1 MVFCCVRTVK
11 SSPLILAVVL
21 LGAFCIPLV
30 VLPFA
35 FDAFRLPKE
44 LALRAEAIVLVAV
57 FLGALVMGDR
67 PRIRFDRWLVM
78 PLVALAWM
86 IIVTLTSTNPTVSG
100 LRVIAGVAT
109 LIVFIATLRSA
120 ETNRAFLAL
129 VSVPLV
135 AAVINA
141 VVDILQELN
150 IWMPFGTQPD
160 MRHHF
165 QCTALIGNPNEIG
178 SYLAVAALACLAAAI
193 ADRERRKWF
202 ASAAF
207 LLLAGVIAAQTL
219 TALAALVAG
228 AFVLFALV
236 SWRYALRSALA
247 AIVVAV
253 LLVVSLAPLRQRA
266 ENMVHWL
273 RTGEYNAL
281 LTDRLTPFIAAS
293 LMTIDRPLTGVG
305 PGTFGWNY
313 YAYKVR
319 AEQVYPVLRKA
330 WSRGVNFGEVHDD
343 HLQLLAE
350 GGVPAY
356 LLFVAFL
363 VMLGAISLRNVG
375 ADAPP
380 AQRFAMLL
388 ALPLAVLWVVLSLAQ
403 FPLETTVVRMLLVHF
418 AALCAAWRPS

>member
-1 MVFCCVRTVK
+1 VF
-11 SSPLILAVVL
+11 
-21 LGAFCIPLV
+21 F
-30 VLPFA
+30 
-35 FDAFRLPKE
+35 
-44 LALRAEAIVLVAV
+44 
-57 FLGALVMGDR
+57 GALVMGDR

-78 PLVALAWM
+78 PLFALAWM
-86 IIVTLTSTNPTVSG
+86 VIVTLTSTNPTVSG

-109 LIVFIATLRSA
+109 LIVFIATVRSA
-120 ETNRAFLAL
+120 GTNRAFLAL
-129 VSVPLV
+129 VAVPLV

-141 VVDILQELN
+141 VIDILQELN

-160 MRHHF
+160 VRHHY
-165 QCTALIGNPNEIG
+165 QCTALVGNPNEIG

-202 ASAAF
+202 ASAAI
-207 LLLAGVIAAQTL
+207 LLLAGVIASQTL
-219 TALAALVAG
+219 TALAAFVAG

-236 SWRYALRSALA
+236 SWKYALRSALV
-247 AIVVAV
+247 AIVIAL

-266 ENMVHWL
+266 GNMVHWL

-313 YAYKVR
+313 YTYKVR

-375 ADAPP
+375 AGAPP
-380 AQRFAMLL
+380 TQRFAMLL